1 MSCPKCGRVF
11 NEKELAKVLEG
22 SGVSEK
28 TIKTVKKEIAG
39 KRVADSI

>member
-11 NEKELAKVLEG
+11 NVKELMKVLEG

-28 TIKTVKKEIAG
+28 TIKTVKKELVS
-39 KRVADSI
+39 KQVAEAI